1 MREEHAADFIVAL
14 ASELGQV
21 GKLREVAH
29 LGRWTTRAPDGTS
42 AFKRWDDHRLWPLKQ
57 IFITKQQHTRAFDKQ
72 TLHYKTSDAAVYPL
86 KLRLQQPDTRAL
98 APPST
103 MLALIVQS
111 AAAFHA
117 TTRPGVC
124 GRAGAAV
131 MQQKDEAGSM
141 RTRPL
146 GASGIMV
153 SELGLGTQRWGGT
166 DFNSPDE
173 KTCHAM
179 LDLATEA
186 GVNLVDTAES
196 YPIPSGRGKNA
207 EGATEAILG
216 SWMAKDKARRE
227 KLVIASKITGGG
239 NVTPRNLERDL
250 EGTLKRLG
258 TDYLDVYLL
267 HWPARYTPQANWGQS
282 LEYGHM
288 QGEVSQ
294 SGTTS
299 FTEIAEA
306 MGSLV
311 KVTLT
316 LTLTPTPTLTL
327 ILTLTLTSSRL
338 ARSEDGACVTTTP
351 TD

>member
-1 MREEHAADFIVAL
+1 
-14 ASELGQV
+14 
-21 GKLREVAH
+21 
-29 LGRWTTRAPDGTS
+29 
-42 AFKRWDDHRLWPLKQ
+42 
-57 IFITKQQHTRAFDKQ
+57 
-72 TLHYKTSDAAVYPL
+72 
-86 KLRLQQPDTRAL
+86 
-98 APPST
+98 
-103 MLALIVQS
+103 MLALIVQSAAAFHATTRS

-327 ILTLTLTSSRL
+327 IPTLTLTSSRL

>member
-1 MREEHAADFIVAL
+1 
-14 ASELGQV
+14 
-21 GKLREVAH
+21 
-29 LGRWTTRAPDGTS
+29 
-42 AFKRWDDHRLWPLKQ
+42 
-57 IFITKQQHTRAFDKQ
+57 
-72 TLHYKTSDAAVYPL
+72 
-86 KLRLQQPDTRAL
+86 
-98 APPST
+98 
-103 MLALIVQS
+103 MLALIVQSAAAFHATTRS

-282 LEYGHM
+282 LEYGYM

-299 FTEIAEA
+299 FAEIAEA

-311 KVTLT
+311 QQGKIRGWGMCNDNAYGLMGSLGAARALGVEG
-316 LTLTPTPTLTL
+316 PCVMQNDYSL
-327 ILTLTLTSSRL
+327 INR
-338 ARSEDGACVTTTP
+338 RVEVRVRVRGP
-351 TD
+351 

>member
-1 MREEHAADFIVAL
+1 
-14 ASELGQV
+14 
-21 GKLREVAH
+21 
-29 LGRWTTRAPDGTS
+29 
-42 AFKRWDDHRLWPLKQ
+42 
-57 IFITKQQHTRAFDKQ
+57 
-72 TLHYKTSDAAVYPL
+72 
-86 KLRLQQPDTRAL
+86 
-98 APPST
+98 
-103 MLALIVQS
+103 MLALIVQSAAAFHATTRS

-131 MQQKDEAGSM
+131 MQQKDEVGSM

-179 LDLATEA
+179 LDLAIEA

-196 YPIPSGRGKNA
+196 YPIPSGGTGKNA
-207 EGATEAILG
+207 EGATEAIVG

-239 NVTPRNLERDL
+239 NVTPRNLEKDL

-282 LEYGHM
+282 LEYGYM

-299 FTEIAEA
+299 FAEIAEA

-311 KVTLT
+311 QQGKIRGWGMCNDNAYGLMGSLGAARALGVEG
-316 LTLTPTPTLTL
+316 PCVMQNDYSL
-327 ILTLTLTSSRL
+327 INRRVEENGLSEASAPWNEDVGFMGYNALAGIAIVSIATESIAVVSSR
-338 ARSEDGACVTTTP
+338 RDGVQRAGRRGAQPNPDPNLITRTRTL
-351 TD
+351 